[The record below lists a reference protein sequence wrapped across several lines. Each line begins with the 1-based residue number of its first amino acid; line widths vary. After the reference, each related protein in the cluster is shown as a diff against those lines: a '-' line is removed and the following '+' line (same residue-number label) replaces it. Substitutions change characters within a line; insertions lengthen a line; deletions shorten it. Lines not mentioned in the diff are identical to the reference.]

1 MYEVGTQLQSGSVVV
16 LFGFGAGDWTK
27 GLIHAKYILC
37 HWDIPSS
44 SPNFI
49 LLHVGI
55 QFYWYLC
62 WKDNHFD
69 QALMAHS
76 SGGYLEGRDQ
86 DLSLKSA
93 QENSL
98 RDPISK
104 KKGGGGE
111 VA

>member
-1 MYEVGTQLQSGSVVV
+1 
-16 LFGFGAGDWTK
+16 
-27 GLIHAKYILC
+27 
-37 HWDIPSS
+37 
-44 SPNFI
+44 
-49 LLHVGI
+49 
-55 QFYWYLC
+55 
-62 WKDNHFD
+62 
-69 QALMAHS
+69 MAHS